1 METIQIVIDSKLRQA
16 VDRAAK
22 RRKVNRS
29 ALTREALRAHLK
41 TMRLQELEERDRKGY
56 EDQPETEEELAFGR
70 GEAAWLE
77 D

>member
-29 ALTREALRAHLK
+29 ALAREALRAHLK
-41 TMRLQELEERDRKGY
+41 TMRIQELEERDRKGY
-56 EDQPETEEELAFGR
+56 EAPPETEEELTFGQ
-70 GEAAWLE
+70 GETAWLE